1 MALKYTNRKI
11 MGEVKCKREEEDIFT
26 VVRDVFVLK
35 GRKHCVKEERR
46 KKATI
51 PDSPLRLILIRG
63 WLGVFGC
70 VWVMILNLRQ
80 ELQDGGGEQRP
91 DGQSDEIDEWSAH
104 EPRPHQGHHKHPS
117 QSEQTNQSHTQN
129 WVTPHCRTHTHTHTW
144 HYTPADTSHSVC
156 TALLPFNPVRLESL
170 EIQDSCHKHT
180 RVQFERTSLCGSEL
194 KQVHARVCVYRSYF
208 SKTTRLH
215 LLTAENNCQHFTY
228 KGRKSFIS

>member
-1 MALKYTNRKI
+1 
-11 MGEVKCKREEEDIFT
+11 MGEVKCKREEEEIFT

-104 EPRPHQGHHKHPS
+104 EPRPHQGHHKNPS

-129 WVTPHCRTHTHTHTW
+129 WVTPHCRTHTHTHDITPQQTHPTAFTLLCYHLTQSDW
-144 HYTPADTSHSVC
+144 NPWKYKTSVINTHVCSFRECHYVGVNWSRC
-156 TALLPFNPVRLESL
+156 
-170 EIQDSCHKHT
+170 
-180 RVQFERTSLCGSEL
+180 
-194 KQVHARVCVYRSYF
+194 F
-208 SKTTRLH
+208 SPDATT
-215 LLTAENNCQHFTY
+215 Q
-228 KGRKSFIS
+228 